1 MKRGASPRRE
11 KERSLSVQGG
21 GKVLMSKR
29 RVVVTGIGL
38 VSPLGNTATAT
49 WNGLMEGRSGV
60 APMTRFDPSQHR
72 VRFAAETKNF
82 DPLQFV
88 EKKEMK
94 KMDFFIYYAIAA
106 TREALTDS
114 GLKITSENAE
124 QIGTYIGSGIGGFG
138 VFEREHTKLLEGG
151 PGRISPFFIPAS
163 IVNLASGYVSIYHGA
178 KGPNSATATACS
190 SGAHAIGDSFKIIQ
204 RGDALAMICGGTEGA
219 ITPMSVGGF
228 AAMHALS
235 TRNDDPE
242 RASRPFDKDRDGFVI
257 GEGAG
262 ILILEELE
270 HAKARGAKI
279 YAEVVGYAMTADAF
293 HITSPSEDGDG
304 ARRVML
310 RSIADAGTVPESID
324 YINVHGTSTPAGDI
338 LETLAIKRAFG
349 EHAFRLA
356 ASSTKSMTGHLLGG
370 AGGLEA
376 GITALVVQ
384 QQVLPP
390 TINLDN
396 PDPQCDL
403 DYVPHRARPARVRY
417 ALSNSFGFGGTNAAL
432 VFKSPDTDS
441 AG

>member
-1 MKRGASPRRE
+1 
-11 KERSLSVQGG
+11 
-21 GKVLMSKR
+21 
-29 RVVVTGIGL
+29 
-38 VSPLGNTATAT
+38 
-49 WNGLMEGRSGV
+49 
-60 APMTRFDPSQHR
+60 
-72 VRFAAETKNF
+72 
-82 DPLQFV
+82 
-88 EKKEMK
+88 
-94 KMDFFIYYAIAA
+94 
-106 TREALTDS
+106 
-114 GLKITSENAE
+114 
-124 QIGTYIGSGIGGFG
+124 
-138 VFEREHTKLLEGG
+138 
-151 PGRISPFFIPAS
+151 
-163 IVNLASGYVSIYHGA
+163 
-178 KGPNSATATACS
+178 
-190 SGAHAIGDSFKIIQ
+190 
-204 RGDALAMICGGTEGA
+204 MICGGTEGA

-235 TRNDDPE
+235 TRNEEPE

-279 YAEVVGYAMTADAF
+279 YAEVVGYGMTADAY

-310 RSIADAGTVPESID
+310 RSIADAGTSPEAID

-338 LETLAIKRAFG
+338 LETIAIKRAFG
-349 EHAFRLA
+349 EHAYRLA

-384 QQVLPP
+384 RQILPP

-396 PDPQCDL
+396 PDPHCDL
-403 DYVPHRARPARVRY
+403 DYVPHQARPARVRY

-432 VFKSPDTDS
+432 VFKSPDADV
-441 AG
+441 AD

>member
-1 MKRGASPRRE
+1 
-11 KERSLSVQGG
+11 
-21 GKVLMSKR
+21 MSKR
-29 RVVVTGIGL
+29 RVVVTGVGL
-38 VSPLGNTATAT
+38 VSPLGNTSAET
-49 WNGLMEGRSGV
+49 WEGLIAGRSGV
-60 APMTRFDPSQHR
+60 GPITRFDTSQHR

-82 DPLQFV
+82 DPLNFV

-94 KMDFFIYYAIAA
+94 KMDFFIFYAIAA
-106 TREALTDS
+106 TREAMADS
-114 GLKITSENAE
+114 GLAITSDNAE
-124 QIGTYIGSGIGGFG
+124 MIGTYIGSGIGGFG
-138 VFEREHTKLLEGG
+138 VFEREHTKLIEGG

-163 IVNLASGYVSIYHGA
+163 IVNLASGYVSIYHGT

-190 SGAHAIGDSFKIIQ
+190 SGSHAIGDSFKIIQ

-228 AAMHALS
+228 AAMHAIS
-235 TRNDDPE
+235 TRNDEPQ

-262 ILILEELE
+262 ILILEEYE
-270 HAKARGAKI
+270 HTKARGAKI
-279 YAEVVGYAMTADAF
+279 YAEIVGYGMTADAY

-310 RSIADAGTVPESID
+310 KTIQDAGIEPGLID
-324 YINVHGTSTPAGDI
+324 YINVHGTSTPAGDV
-338 LETLAIKRAFG
+338 LETTAIKRAFG
-349 EHAFRLA
+349 DHAYRLA

-376 GITALVVQ
+376 GITALAVKN
-384 QQVLPP
+384 QVLPP

-396 PDPQCDL
+396 PDPKCDL
-403 DYVPHRARPARVRY
+403 DYVAHTARSARVNY

-432 VFKSPDTDS
+432 LFK
-441 AG
+441 AIE